1 MTGDRPPSDP
11 YRILQIDPAADDEII
26 QVVYRRLARMNH
38 PDVTP
43 GPEAAARMIE
53 INAAMELLSDP
64 LRRSAYDRE
73 RALRERLGADLRAEW
88 GAADPAASGASPGGG
103 GGGRPRGGAEPGPEA
118 GSGPA
123 GRPTGAPPGSPPG
136 SPPEAP
142 RSDFSGQPLRP
153 QTVSRDW
160 TSGRSTDGS
169 GYDPVRMRTADGDGA
184 AGPPPGNPSG
194 TVLNFG
200 RYSGWSLGEIAR
212 RDLEY
217 LEWLDRMAIGR
228 IYREEVDVL
237 LRKAGRRR
245 SAPVDDQR
253 RGLFRRR

>member
-1 MTGDRPPSDP
+1 MTRPVDPGWDP
-11 YRILQIDPAADDEII
+11 YRVLQVDPEADDEIV
-26 QVVYRRLARMNH
+26 QVVYRRLARMYH

-43 GPEAAARMIE
+43 GPEAAARMLE
-53 INAAMELLSDP
+53 INAAMEILGDP
-64 LRRSAYDRE
+64 IRREAYDRE
-73 RALRERLGADLRAEW
+73 RAARAAAGLLE
-88 GAADPAASGASPGGG
+88 GLVADPTAKA
-103 GGGRPRGGAEPGPEA
+103 GPAGNTAGA
-118 GSGPA
+118 GSP
-123 GRPTGAPPGSPPG
+123 GRPTGP
-136 SPPEAP
+136 
-142 RSDFSGQPLRP
+142 SGAGAAGTAGGMPRP

-160 TSGRSTDGS
+160 TSGRSTEGG
-169 GYDPVRMRTADGDGA
+169 GYDPTRMRTADGEGA

-200 RYSGWSLGEIAR
+200 RYAGWSLGEVSR

-228 IYREEVDVL
+228 AYRDEIDTI

-245 SAPVDDQR
+245 SAPVDDDR

>member
-1 MTGDRPPSDP
+1 MTDPRDPAFDP
-11 YRILQIDPAADDEII
+11 YKVLQIDPEADVEVI
-26 QVVYRRLARMNH
+26 QVVYRRLARKYH

-43 GPEAAARMIE
+43 GPEAAARMLELNTAFE
-53 INAAMELLSDP
+53 ILGDAA
-64 LRRSAYDRE
+64 RRERYDRE
-73 RALRERLGADLRAEW
+73 RALRAGSASPAAAGRGTSGMSDAGASGDR
-88 GAADPAASGASPGGG
+88 ADPSAANRPSGAGT
-103 GGGRPRGGAEPGPEA
+103 A
-118 GSGPA
+118 GGPA
-123 GRPTGAPPGSPPG
+123 GPDLGPFGVGGTP
-136 SPPEAP
+136 
-142 RSDFSGQPLRP
+142 RP

-160 TSGRSTDGS
+160 TSGRSTVGG
-169 GYDPVRMRTADGDGA
+169 GYDPTRMRTADGEGA

-212 RDLEY
+212 SDLEY

-228 IYREEVDVL
+228 AYRDEVDGL

-245 SAPVDDQR
+245 SAQVDDQR

>member
-1 MTGDRPPSDP
+1 MTRPVDPGWDP
-11 YRILQIDPAADDEII
+11 YRVLQVDPGADDEIV
-26 QVVYRRLARMNH
+26 QVVYRRLARMYH

-43 GPEAAARMIE
+43 GPEAAARMLE
-53 INAAMELLSDP
+53 LNAAMEVLGDP
-64 LRRSAYDRE
+64 IRREAYDRE
-73 RALRERLGADLRAEW
+73 RAARAAAGLLE
-88 GAADPAASGASPGGG
+88 GLVADPPARAGPAPG
-103 GGGRPRGGAEPGPEA
+103 A
-118 GSGPA
+118 GSP
-123 GRPTGAPPGSPPG
+123 GRPTNTPGTAAAGTAGGIP
-136 SPPEAP
+136 
-142 RSDFSGQPLRP
+142 RP

-160 TSGRSTDGS
+160 TSGRSTEGG
-169 GYDPVRMRTADGDGA
+169 GYDPTRMRTADGEGA

-200 RYSGWSLGEIAR
+200 RYAGWSLGEIAR

-228 IYREEVDVL
+228 AYRDEIDTI

-245 SAPVDDQR
+245 SAPVDEDR

>member
-1 MTGDRPPSDP
+1 MTRPVDPGWDP
-11 YRILQIDPAADDEII
+11 YRVLQVDPEADDEIV
-26 QVVYRRLARMNH
+26 QVVYRRLARMYH

-43 GPEAAARMIE
+43 GPAAAARMLE
-53 INAAMELLSDP
+53 INAAMEILGDP
-64 LRRSAYDRE
+64 IRREAYDRE
-73 RALRERLGADLRAEW
+73 RAARAAAVLLERL
-88 GAADPAASGASPGGG
+88 AADPGRGAGPVAQGQPAAPGSP
-103 GGGRPRGGAEPGPEA
+103 
-118 GSGPA
+118 
-123 GRPTGAPPGSPPG
+123 GRPTGTPGAGAARTAGGTP
-136 SPPEAP
+136 
-142 RSDFSGQPLRP
+142 RP

-160 TSGRSTDGS
+160 TSGRSTEG
-169 GYDPVRMRTADGDGA
+169 GRYDPTRMRTADGEGA

-200 RYSGWSLGEIAR
+200 RYAGWSLGEIAR

-228 IYREEVDVL
+228 AYRDEIDTI

-245 SAPVDDQR
+245 SAPVDDDR

>member
-1 MTGDRPPSDP
+1 MSRDPQPSDP
-11 YRILQIDPAADDEII
+11 YKILQIDPAADDEII

-64 LRRSAYDRE
+64 LRRAAHDRE
-73 RALRERLGADLRAEW
+73 RALRERLGADGGPSAVEERSAGPVP
-88 GAADPAASGASPGGG
+88 GAASQAAGPSPGSETPASGGS
-103 GGGRPRGGAEPGPEA
+103 AE
-118 GSGPA
+118 S
-123 GRPTGAPPGSPPG
+123 
-136 SPPEAP
+136 AP
-142 RSDFSGQPLRP
+142 RADASGQPLRP

-160 TSGRSTDGS
+160 TSGRSTVGG
-169 GYDPVRMRTADGDGA
+169 GYDPSRMRTADGEGA

-200 RYSGWSLGEIAR
+200 RYSGWSLGEVAR

-228 IYREEVDVL
+228 TYREEVDAL